1 MWSSNTYKYLLFL
14 LATSQ
19 VLLLM
24 LFWRQ
29 TLQYE
34 GRGLTNIGRRSN
46 NDCLG
51 GDRSLGSKRF
61 NVGNNSTK
69 RVFAA
74 DIEDTNHTE
83 LKRENFDNTLGWK
96 TTSQSKFSGDYRPV
110 LLIAVMSAREYN
122 ERRQAIRETWFQECH
137 SSLNVVCK
145 FFTDA
150 QDGRGDPIDDEIIKD
165 LSEES
170 ANNRGDLVLLNTPS
184 GTNFSLRLLA
194 LFEWANRSLKFDYLL
209 RIDDD
214 QFLCLERL
222 LAELPYRPRKR
233 LYWGYTHCHQ
243 GMFHAKTLCNH

>member
-1 MWSSNTYKYLLFL
+1 MRSSNTYKCLLIL

-19 VLLLM
+19 LLLLM

-34 GRGLTNIGRRSN
+34 RRDLRNIGRRSRIN
-46 NDCLG
+46 CLE
-51 GDRSLGSKRF
+51 GDTSFSSERF
-61 NVGNNSTK
+61 NIGHNSTK
-69 RVFAA
+69 SASET
-74 DIEDTNHTE
+74 DLEDANHTE
-83 LKRENFDNTLGWK
+83 LKKENHDNALGWK
-96 TTSQSKFSGDYRPV
+96 TTSQKISVDNRPV
-110 LLIAVMSAREYN
+110 LLIAVMSAREYK

-137 SSLNVVCK
+137 SSRNVVCR

-150 QDGRGDPIDDEIIKD
+150 QNGRGDPIDEDVIKE
-165 LSEES
+165 LNEES

-194 LFEWANRSLKFDYLL
+194 LFEWANQSLKFDYLL

-233 LYWGYTHCHQ
+233 LYWGYTHCQQ
-243 GMFHAKTLCNH
+243 GMFHVKTLCNH